1 MSCALTTGFTL
12 DCRNSNG
19 GIEAVYFTEIANKAT
34 LTSASGLVSALTLST
49 GKQFF
54 KYELRKK
61 TSVFEQ
67 NIQVNNENGTVF
79 YEQTLSVKLDK
90 LEITKRNEIL
100 LLAQNNLMV
109 IIKDNNG
116 VYWLMGETRGAL
128 LNGGK
133 GSTGT
138 AYGDMSG
145 FELTFMGEEPELA
158 KQINTASVTID
169 TLTSPAV

>member
-1 MSCALTTGFTL
+1 MACALTTGFTL

-19 GIEAVYFTEIANKAT
+19 GIEAVYFTELENQNT
-34 LTSASGLVSALTLST
+34 LTATGTVIEAFTLNT

-54 KYELRKK
+54 KYDLRKK
-61 TSVFEQ
+61 TSIFEQ

-90 LEITKRNEIL
+90 LETTKRNEIL
-100 LLAQNNLMV
+100 LLAQNNLFV

-116 VYWLMGETRGAL
+116 KYWLMGQTRGAL

-133 GSTGT
+133 GTTGT

-145 FELTFMGEEPELA
+145 FELTFMGEEPELS
-158 KQINTASVTID
+158 KEVTASLLD
-169 TLTSPAV
+169 TLTAPAA

>member
-19 GIEAVYFTEIANKAT
+19 GIEAVYFTELGNKST
-34 LTSASGLVSALTLST
+34 LSASASGVVDTFTLGT

-61 TSVFEQ
+61 TSIYEQ

-79 YEQTLSVKLDK
+79 YEQTLTVKLDK
-90 LEITKRNEIL
+90 LETTKRNEIL
-100 LLAQNNLMV
+100 LLAQNNLMI

-116 VYWLMGETRGAL
+116 KYWLMGETRGAL

-145 FELTFMGEEPELA
+145 FELTFMGEEANLSQEVSPTLMG
-158 KQINTASVTID
+158 
-169 TLTSPAV
+169 TLTEPAV

>member
-19 GIEAVYFTEIANKAT
+19 GIEAVYFTEIENKAT
-34 LTSASGLVSALTLST
+34 LSATSSVIDTFTLDT

-54 KYELRKK
+54 KYDLRKK
-61 TSVFEQ
+61 TSIFEQ

-90 LEITKRNEIL
+90 METTKRNEIL

-116 VYWLMGETRGAL
+116 KYWLMGETRGAL

-145 FELTFMGEEPELA
+145 FELTFMGEEAELS
-158 KQINTASVTID
+158 KEVDASLIA
-169 TLTSPAV
+169 TLNAPAA

>member
-19 GIEAVYFTEIANKAT
+19 GIEAVYFTEIENKAT
-34 LTSASGLVSALTLST
+34 LSATSSVVDTFTLDT

-54 KYELRKK
+54 KYDLRKK
-61 TSVFEQ
+61 TSIFEQ

-90 LEITKRNEIL
+90 METTKRNEIL

-116 VYWLMGETRGAL
+116 KYWLMGETRGAL

-145 FELTFMGEEPELA
+145 FELTFMGEEAELSKEVDSSLIA
-158 KQINTASVTID
+158 
-169 TLTSPAV
+169 TLNAPAA

>member
-1 MSCALTTGFTL
+1 MACALTTGFTL

-19 GIEAVYFTEIANKAT
+19 GIEAVYFTEIENKAT
-34 LTSASGLVSALTLST
+34 LSASASVIDTFTLDT

-61 TSVFEQ
+61 TSIFEQ

-90 LEITKRNEIL
+90 LETTKRNEIL

-116 VYWLMGETRGAL
+116 KYWLMGETRGAL

-145 FELTFMGEEPELA
+145 FELTFMGEEAELSKEVDSSLLA
-158 KQINTASVTID
+158 
-169 TLTSPAV
+169 TLTAPAV

>member
-19 GIEAVYFTEIANKAT
+19 GIEAVYFTELENKSS
-34 LTSASGLVSALTLST
+34 LSASANGVIDTFTLAST
-49 GKQFF
+49 KQFF

-61 TSVFEQ
+61 TSIFEQ

-79 YEQTLSVKLDK
+79 YEQTLTVKLDK
-90 LEITKRNEIL
+90 LESTKRNEIL
-100 LLAQNNLMV
+100 LLAQNNLFI

-116 VYWLMGETRGAL
+116 KYWLMGETRGGL

-158 KQINTASVTID
+158 QQVSPTLID
-169 TLTSPAV
+169 TLTAPAA

>member
-19 GIEAVYFTEIANKAT
+19 GIEAVYFTEIANKNT
-34 LTSASGLVSALTLST
+34 LAASGSVIDTFTLAST
-49 GKQFF
+49 TQFF

-61 TSVFEQ
+61 TSLFEQ

-79 YEQTLSVKLDK
+79 YEQTLSIKLDK
-90 LEITKRNEIL
+90 LETTKRNEIL

-116 VYWLMGETRGAL
+116 KYWLMGETRGAL

-133 GSTGT
+133 GTTGT

-145 FELTFMGEEPELA
+145 FELTFMGEEPVLA
-158 KQINTASVTID
+158 KEVSSTLIA

>member
-19 GIEAVYFTEIANKAT
+19 GIEAVYFTELENKAT
-34 LTSASGLVSALTLST
+34 LVATGTVIDTFTLGS

-61 TSVFEQ
+61 TSIFEQ
-67 NIQVNNENGTVF
+67 NFQVNNENGTVF

-90 LEITKRNEIL
+90 LETTKRNEIL

-116 VYWLMGETRGAL
+116 KYWLMGQTRGTL

-133 GSTGT
+133 GTTGT

-158 KQINTASVTID
+158 KEVTASLLD
-169 TLTSPAV
+169 TLTTPAP

>member
-19 GIEAVYFTEIANKAT
+19 GIEAVYFTELSNGANIT
-34 LTSASGLVSALTLST
+34 ASGGLISTFTLNT
-49 GKQFF
+49 GQFF

-79 YEQTLSVKLDK
+79 YEQSLTIKLDK
-90 LEITKRNEIL
+90 LETTKRNEIL
-100 LLAQNNLMV
+100 LLAQNNLLV

-116 VYWLMGETRGAL
+116 KFWLMGETRGAL
-128 LNGGK
+128 LNGGN
-133 GSTGT
+133 GTTGT

-158 KQINTASVTID
+158 KEVASNQIGS
-169 TLTSPAV
+169 LTS

>member
-19 GIEAVYFTEIANKAT
+19 GIEAVYFTESENKAT
-34 LTSASGLVSALTLST
+34 LSATSSVIDTFTLDT

-54 KYELRKK
+54 KYDLRKK
-61 TSVFEQ
+61 TSIFEQ

-90 LEITKRNEIL
+90 METTKRNEIL

-116 VYWLMGETRGAL
+116 KYWLMGETRGAL

-145 FELTFMGEEPELA
+145 FELTFMGEEAELS
-158 KQINTASVTID
+158 KEVDASLIA
-169 TLTSPAV
+169 TLNAPAA

>member
-19 GIEAVYFTEIANKAT
+19 GIEAVYFTEIENKAT
-34 LTSASGLVSALTLST
+34 LSATSSVIDTFTLDT

-54 KYELRKK
+54 KYDLRKK
-61 TSVFEQ
+61 TSIFEQ

-90 LEITKRNEIL
+90 METTKRNEIL

-116 VYWLMGETRGAL
+116 KYWLMGETRGAL

-145 FELTFMGEEPELA
+145 FELTFMGEEAELSKEVDSSLIA
-158 KQINTASVTID
+158 
-169 TLTSPAV
+169 TLNAPAA

>member
-1 MSCALTTGFTL
+1 MSCALTTGFSL

-19 GIEAVYFTEIANKAT
+19 GIEAVYFTEIENKAT
-34 LTSASGLVSALTLST
+34 LSATSSVIDTFTLDT

-54 KYELRKK
+54 KYDLRKK
-61 TSVFEQ
+61 TSIFEQ

-90 LEITKRNEIL
+90 METTKRNEIL

-116 VYWLMGETRGAL
+116 KYWLMGETRGAL

-145 FELTFMGEEPELA
+145 FELTFMGEEAELSKEVDSSLIA
-158 KQINTASVTID
+158 
-169 TLTSPAV
+169 TLNAPAA